1 MKALTPSQ
9 HAELIALHKVGWS
22 YRALAKK
29 FNISTTSVF
38 FYNHSTPNPSE
49 GEVPTNEGTN
59 DLQATQ
65 QSIVGRAN

>member
-9 HAELIALHKVGWS
+9 HAELIALHKIGWS

-38 FYNHSTPNPSE
+38 FYNHSTPSLSE
-49 GEVPTNEGTN
+49 GEDNEGTN
-59 DLQATQ
+59 DLQATPVTT
-65 QSIVGRAN
+65 SGRAN